1 MLSPIQSNIVVP
13 NTRSGR
19 TIGLLNLDATK
30 GREGDMLAR
39 GQGDTRMREGTCWQV
54 DTLTREAKKPCKG
67 ANRSGAPVQK
77 CKSERGEAARGHV
90 DKVTRGQ
97 ALARGG
103 MGAR

>member
-1 MLSPIQSNIVVP
+1 
-13 NTRSGR
+13 
-19 TIGLLNLDATK
+19 
-30 GREGDMLAR
+30 
-39 GQGDTRMREGTCWQV
+39 MREGTCWQV

-97 ALARGG
+97 ALARGDMLARG
-103 MGAR
+103 HGDMGRDRTQRGQQRGTG